1 MAEEQPTDQ
10 NTKPEA
16 GEETADPTN
25 NILVGQENHND
36 DDVSMSDAGQDN
48 EADVDDVDG
57 VSDANDDDADET
69 NSLATSKTGDS
80 VVTPLSRKRA
90 HSEASLSTSIHKDTT
105 TPTESAAASAAK
117 APSKGFKKGHKCNH
131 DGHPRMPAVRDLT
144 IPYRPIKKSMKSN
157 LDLPLVQND
166 AAILVTQATEL
177 FIKKL
182 AKDSSEISAKKGRGT
197 IKYDDLAEARAKNK
211 AFSFLDLLI
220 P

>member
-1 MAEEQPTDQ
+1 
-10 NTKPEA
+10 
-16 GEETADPTN
+16 
-25 NILVGQENHND
+25 
-36 DDVSMSDAGQDN
+36 
-48 EADVDDVDG
+48 
-57 VSDANDDDADET
+57 
-69 NSLATSKTGDS
+69 
-80 VVTPLSRKRA
+80 
-90 HSEASLSTSIHKDTT
+90 
-105 TPTESAAASAAK
+105 
-117 APSKGFKKGHKCNH
+117 
-131 DGHPRMPAVRDLT
+131 
-144 IPYRPIKKSMKSN
+144 MKSN